1 MRALTNLME
10 RLRAPRLAGA
20 VAGSVAANLLLFAV
34 VASSLAATGPVQVRA
49 PTLLKVTLV
58 DVPAAELR
66 EPQPAAAVAPGRRDV
81 TPARR
86 RARSLADSPGE
97 APDDAEAIGE
107 ARPTGSASS
116 EPAPPA
122 GLAGLLGD
130 DPCVATPPS
139 RRPPH
144 CRTGW
149 GDRLAE
155 VPRALARRI
164 EKSTDAELAATV
176 DHPDCGSKHLGCSPI
191 PERTLIGTRPV
202 GRSMRPGGP
211 TGTDGLVGR
220 LPPPNAYHVDPG
232 FGD

>member
-1 MRALTNLME
+1 ME

-97 APDDAEAIGE
+97 APDRFRFER
-107 ARPTGSASS
+107 ARAARGS
-116 EPAPPA
+116 
-122 GLAGLLGD
+122 G
-130 DPCVATPPS
+130 
-139 RRPPH
+139 
-144 CRTGW
+144 
-149 GDRLAE
+149 
-155 VPRALARRI
+155 
-164 EKSTDAELAATV
+164 
-176 DHPDCGSKHLGCSPI
+176 GS
-191 PERTLIGTRPV
+191 
-202 GRSMRPGGP
+202 PGGRP
-211 TGTDGLVGR
+211 LRRDT
-220 LPPPNAYHVDPG
+220 P
-232 FGD
+232 